1 MKVVNKVIVVTG
13 AGGGIGRELVLQL
26 LEKGARVAAVINKTG
41 LQETQIL
48 AKDYGERISTHLA
61 NLVNKD
67 DVEKLP
73 EEIIAKHGSVDG
85 MINNAGI
92 IQPFINVNDLDF
104 EKIKLVMD
112 VNFYGTLYMCK
123 AFLPHLLQRP
133 EAHITNISSMG
144 GFLPVPRQSIYC
156 ASKAAV
162 KMFTEGLH
170 SELIDSNV
178 GVTLVLPGG
187 VNTNIVENSGAVRER
202 EEGQSH
208 YYKLLSPKEAA
219 EIIIRGMENK
229 EYRVLAGK
237 DAKIMD
243 LLYRFN
249 PKKAA
254 ALIAKKLGKV

>member
-104 EKIKLVMD
+104 EKLNWSWM
-112 VNFYGTLYMCK
+112 
-123 AFLPHLLQRP
+123 
-133 EAHITNISSMG
+133 
-144 GFLPVPRQSIYC
+144 
-156 ASKAAV
+156 
-162 KMFTEGLH
+162 
-170 SELIDSNV
+170 
-178 GVTLVLPGG
+178 
-187 VNTNIVENSGAVRER
+187 
-202 EEGQSH
+202 
-208 YYKLLSPKEAA
+208 
-219 EIIIRGMENK
+219 
-229 EYRVLAGK
+229 
-237 DAKIMD
+237 
-243 LLYRFN
+243 
-249 PKKAA
+249 
-254 ALIAKKLGKV
+254 